1 MSDAS
6 HSQLFLGRQP
16 ILGRDQQLSAYEL
29 LFRDGSGA
37 LLNRAQVFN
46 PIQATATVIANA
58 FTEMTA
64 NEALGTYRGFIN
76 IDDELLFSDL
86 LEALPKERVVLEIL
100 EDIKPTPEVIAR
112 CQELSD
118 QGFVLAM
125 DDIVHANDSYRRLF
139 DLSSII
145 KVDIMNMDT
154 DFLRAL
160 VLRLKKYGKQLLA
173 EKVETLKEFNYC
185 KRLGFDLFQGYY
197 FAKPTIIIGKKI
209 NASRMVIVQLLG
221 LLINDAETF
230 DLENAF
236 KLEPGLTLNL
246 LRLTNS
252 VSSGLST
259 RVTSLRHAITIL
271 GRKQLQRWLQLLL
284 YTNPDGSESINPLLQ
299 LAATRGRLMELLC
312 AHLNGGQRE
321 FADQAFMVG
330 IMSLM
335 PSLLG
340 MRMENILEQI
350 PISQTLKNAL
360 THHTGDFGKLL
371 LLAEATERSNPDLLE
386 KMLVLFPSINAEI
399 LSTCLIKAFAWANN
413 LAQEREE

>member
-1 MSDAS
+1 MIKES

-29 LFRDGSGA
+29 LFRDGSGV
-37 LLNRAQVFN
+37 LLNRAEVLN
-46 PIQATATVIANA
+46 PTHATATVIANA

-64 NEALGTYRGFIN
+64 SDALGSYRGFIN
-76 IDDELLFSDL
+76 IDDGLLFSDL
-86 LEALPKERVVLEIL
+86 IEALPKERVVLEIL
-100 EDIKPTPEVIAR
+100 ENIKPTPEVIAR

-118 QGFVLAM
+118 QGFILAM
-125 DDIVHANDSYRRLF
+125 DDIVHANAAYRPLF
-139 DLSSII
+139 ELASII

-154 DFLRAL
+154 DFLRTL

-173 EKVETLKEFNYC
+173 EKVETLKQFNYC

-209 NASRMVIVQLLG
+209 NASRMVLVHLLG

-312 AHLNGGQRE
+312 AHQNGRQRE
-321 FADQAFMVG
+321 FSDQAFMVG

-335 PSLLG
+335 PTLLG
-340 MRMENILEQI
+340 MRMENILGQLPI
-350 PISQTLKNAL
+350 PQALKDAL
-360 THHTGDFGKLL
+360 MNHAGDLGKLL
-371 LLAEATERSNPDLLE
+371 LLAEATERSNPELLE
-386 KMLVLFPSINAEI
+386 KMLVLFPTIDAEI
-399 LSTCLIKAFAWANN
+399 LNTCLIKAFSWANN